1 LSTLGT
7 VKAVML
13 EVDERMLE
21 ERRRLGHDRWD
32 EMWEGVL
39 HMVPPAG
46 GPHQGLGTNLL
57 VVIVPLAKRRGL
69 VARYETG
76 LFRPAVDDD
85 YRVPDLL
92 VTGPERLV
100 QRGVDGAAEL
110 VVEILSD
117 NDESYAKLD
126 WYAALGVREMLILD
140 PATLA
145 VELYR
150 GSPQGPV
157 RAPPGPDGS
166 VRCEVLEAGLVTI
179 AGAIRVDWEGGE
191 ADVTTT

>member
-1 LSTLGT
+1 

-13 EVDERMLE
+13 EVDERMLA
-21 ERRRLGHDRWD
+21 ERRRLGQDRWD

-39 HMVPPAG
+39 HIVPPAG
-46 GPHQGLGTNLL
+46 GPHRGLGTNLL
-57 VVIVPLAKRRGL
+57 V
-69 VARYETG
+69 
-76 LFRPAVDDD
+76 
-85 YRVPDLL
+85 

-157 RAPPGPDGS
+157 RVPPGPDGS
-166 VRCEVLEAGLVTI
+166 VCCEVLEAGLVTI
-179 AGAIRVDWEGGE
+179 AGAIRVDWDGGE